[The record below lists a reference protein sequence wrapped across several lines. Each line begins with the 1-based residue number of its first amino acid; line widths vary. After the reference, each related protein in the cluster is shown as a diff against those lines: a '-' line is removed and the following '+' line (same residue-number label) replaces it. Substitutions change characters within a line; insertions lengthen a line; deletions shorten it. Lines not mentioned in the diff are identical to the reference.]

1 MVGGVLWRWRRRWW
15 GNRSGLFGDS
25 SGLVAMGRWVDGG
38 GASLEAGETAVA
50 TALVTR
56 LEPRVV
62 KTSKRQPVTAVVI
75 VGRRGLRW
83 CLWCAAMVYLLVANT
98 RYSVAAVRPVFGNGE
113 ATATGSRTA
122 TRGSTRLFLRRAQH
136 RQQRRI

>member
-83 CLWCAAMVYLLVANT
+83 CLWCAAMVYLLVARGQGWGCCRSVVVVT
-98 RYSVAAVRPVFGNGE
+98 GQTAVAARATSVASWEGRMVGYG
-113 ATATGSRTA
+113 T
-122 TRGSTRLFLRRAQH
+122 
-136 RQQRRI
+136 